1 MKRTKPTDEFEL
13 ISINKIADFLAD
25 LEKSKKSLN
34 RSRSHVKRLKQEIE
48 ILKAELVLWM
58 SDRMS
63 RKELK
68 KEIRK
73 RNWDESLID

>member
-25 LEKSKKSLN
+25 LEKAKKSLN